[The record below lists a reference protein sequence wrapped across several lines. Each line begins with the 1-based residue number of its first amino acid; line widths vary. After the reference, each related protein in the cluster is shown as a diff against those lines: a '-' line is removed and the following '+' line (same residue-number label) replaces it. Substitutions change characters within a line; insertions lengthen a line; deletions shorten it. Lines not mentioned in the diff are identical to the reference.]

1 MLARALE
8 LKDQVQVYVN
18 NCLAKRDSRGRIA
31 DEPIHKLTQLSEED
45 WLSLQALKEALEPFY
60 EATLLLQSNS
70 KEGFYGFL

>member
-1 MLARALE
+1 MLIRNNTTRWNSTYNMLARALE

-45 WLSLQALKEALEPFY
+45 WLSL
-60 EATLLLQSNS
+60 
-70 KEGFYGFL
+70 